1 MLVCILVLALL
12 APVAFL
18 PLALA
23 SFTPSALDEM
33 GVCLICHSSCKKC
46 FSSSWRAK
54 QKNSFGRL
62 NTKPFKNFRVLKR
75 NLNHL
80 SYLV

>member
-33 GVCLICHSSCKKC
+33 GVCLEPSQPVRESTYAQHPHEVTRVSAS
-46 FSSSWRAK
+46 
-54 QKNSFGRL
+54 
-62 NTKPFKNFRVLKR
+62 NTLKLHAVCR
-75 NLNHL
+75 
-80 SYLV
+80 